1 MVANF
6 IDAVSAYRKANAIAP
21 ETSGAGAIVS
31 SEGGGFADMLQQV
44 AGGTVDGLK
53 AAEHATQMGVLG
65 KMNPIDIATAISG
78 AETTLQMMVTLR
90 DRMIGAYQEIT
101 RMGV

>member
-6 IDAVSAYRKANAIAP
+6 IDAVSAYRKATAV
-21 ETSGAGAIVS
+21 SSGGAGTGAAAS
-31 SEGGGFADMLQQV
+31 SGGGGFAEMLQQV

-65 KMNPIDIATAISG
+65 KMNPVDIATAVTG
-78 AETTLQMMVTLR
+78 AENTLQMMVTLR
-90 DRMIGAYQEIT
+90 DKMIGAYQEIT